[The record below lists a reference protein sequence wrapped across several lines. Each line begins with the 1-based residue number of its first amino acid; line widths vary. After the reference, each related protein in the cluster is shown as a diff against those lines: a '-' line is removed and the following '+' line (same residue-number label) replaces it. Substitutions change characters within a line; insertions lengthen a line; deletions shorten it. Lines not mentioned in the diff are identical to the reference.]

1 MDTITIIQD
10 LNRRFAQPL
19 PEFYER
25 RVIFWYDEDKEF
37 EDSIT
42 ELQLDN
48 AKVLVLNGHNSFAAK
63 KQLVVDD
70 PLGNYLV

>member
-19 PEFYER
+19 PEFYTR

-37 EDSIT
+37 EDSI
-42 ELQLDN
+42 EN
-48 AKVLVLNGHNSFAAK
+48 CN
-63 KQLVVDD
+63 
-70 PLGNYLV
+70 